1 MKFLRNFLASFLALV
16 IFSVLGV
23 LVFVG
28 VIAVMSAEETVKVS
42 SKSIL
47 HLNLDRPISEVEFEN
62 PFGEVGIV
70 ASSPSSI
77 GLVQLKEV
85 IAHAKSNENIEGI
98 LLESPRLMAG
108 KATVE
113 EIRMALEDFKSSGK
127 FVVAYGE
134 YYTEGAYYLASVAD
148 EIYMHPEGDLEFNGL
163 SANVTFL
170 KGLFDKLNI
179 EPQIFRV
186 GQFKSAVEPLMRTDM
201 SEENRLQL
209 TSMLNS
215 INNHSIANVAKS
227 RGLSEADVKQMS
239 EEMLAR
245 QPEDAVKY
253 GLLDSLT
260 YYDGVI
266 SFLKKKVGKDE
277 DKDLSLVKYEKY
289 KKNVGSFKSSDN
301 EVAVI
306 VASGEITSGEGDMNT
321 IGSDSFVKEIRKARK
336 DDGIKAIVLRINSPG
351 GSFVASDI
359 MWREI
364 KLTSEV
370 KPVIASMSDVAASG
384 GYYMSMACDT
394 IVAQPNTITGSIGIF
409 GVIFNFKDFLN
420 DKLGVTNEEVNTGK
434 FSGMLTVTRPLTEE
448 EKAIVQED
456 INNGYETFVTK
467 AAQGRGMTVD
477 NIKSVASG
485 RVWTGEQAK
494 NNGLVDI
501 LGDFDDAV
509 KIAANAAG
517 VQDDYKVRYYP
528 KQRSIFEEFFKELEG
543 DTKAEA
549 IKAELGELYP
559 YFEMLKKTEN
569 LKGVQARL
577 PYELNLN

>member
-16 IFSVLGV
+16 IFSVLGT

-28 VIAVMSAEETVKVS
+28 VISVMSAEETVKVS

-47 HLNLDRPISEVEFEN
+47 HLKLNKPISEVEFEN
-62 PFGEVGIV
+62 PFGEVGFV
-70 ASSPSSI
+70 ASSASSM

-85 IAHAKSNENIEGI
+85 IADAKTNENIEGI
-98 LLESPRLMAG
+98 FLETPMLNAG
-108 KATVE
+108 TATIE
-113 EIRMALEDFKSSGK
+113 EIRLALEDFKTSGK
-127 FVVAYGE
+127 FVVAYNE
-134 YYTEGAYYLASVAD
+134 YYTEGAYYLSSVAD
-148 EIYMHPEGDLEFNGL
+148 KIYMHPEGDLEFNGL

-170 KGLFDKLNI
+170 KGLFDKLKV

-215 INNHSIANVAKS
+215 VNNHLIANVANS

-239 EEMLAR
+239 DEMLAR

-266 SFLKKKVGKDE
+266 SFLKKKIGIDA

-289 KKNVGSFKSSDN
+289 KKSFSNYKSSDN

-306 VASGEITSGEGDMNT
+306 VASGEIVSGEGDINN
-321 IGSDSFVKEIRKARK
+321 IGSNAFVKEIRKARE
-336 DDGIKAIVLRINSPG
+336 DDEIKAVVLRINSPG

-364 KLTSEV
+364 KLTSEM

-420 DKLGVTNEEVNTGK
+420 EKLGITNEEVNTGK
-434 FSGMLTVTRPLTEE
+434 YSGMMTVTRPLTEE
-448 EKAIVQED
+448 ESSIVQED
-456 INNGYETFVTK
+456 INKGYETFVTK
-467 AAQGRGMTVD
+467 AAQGRGMSVEA
-477 NIKSVASG
+477 IKAVASG

-494 NNGLVDI
+494 TNGLVDV
-501 LGDFDDAV
+501 LGDFDDAIE
-509 KIAANAAG
+509 IAANAAG
-517 VQDDYKVRYYP
+517 VQDDYKIRYYP

-543 DTKAEA
+543 DTKSEA